1 MKEENTGRNDSGL
14 EQVIIV
20 DRRNRTT
27 GSAPRW
33 LMRRDRLIH
42 RATYI
47 IVRNSEHAILVQ
59 KRTLDKDIYPG
70 FYEIAAGGVVRL
82 GESYEQSAI
91 RELEEET
98 GISGI
103 PLRTLF
109 DFYFEDSSN
118 SVWGRVF
125 SCVWEGALKFQEE
138 EVEWGKFITPEQL
151 TTKIK
156 RDNFTP
162 DNVYLYGICREKGLL
177 SCK

>member
-1 MKEENTGRNDSGL
+1 MKGKNTGKNDSAL

-20 DRRNRTT
+20 DRKNRAA
-27 GSAPRW
+27 GSAPRR

-47 IVRNSEHAILVQ
+47 IVRNPEHAILVQ
-59 KRTLDKDIYPG
+59 KRTLHKDIYPG
-70 FYEIAAGGVVRL
+70 YYEMAAGGVVRL
-82 GESYEQSAI
+82 GESYEQSAM

-103 PLRTLF
+103 SLRTLF

-118 SVWGRVF
+118 RVWGRVF
-125 SCVWEGALKFQEE
+125 SCVWEGPLKFQEE
-138 EVEWGKFITPEQL
+138 EVECGKFITPEQL
-151 TTKIK
+151 TTQIK

-162 DNVYLYGICREKGLL
+162 DNVYLYGIYREKGLL